1 MSAPT
6 STEAFPSSFSH
17 HFGDQVFFLLFFH
30 CGTTFF
36 TSTSLR
42 VRRVFAAL
50 LYHFCMFCSR
60 FAIFS
65 YVHFV
70 CYEHFCSLYARRMG
84 FTFPS
89 IRFHAGTFLG
99 WMCCTRTGGC
109 GDPQQDADV
118 YEGLTRVRSAHHAGQ
133 AARLV
138 QAMQDRKSKPRLA
151 MFLQT
156 TCYRYLNDLCNV
168 MTLFR

>member
-1 MSAPT
+1 
-6 STEAFPSSFSH
+6 
-17 HFGDQVFFLLFFH
+17 
-30 CGTTFF
+30 
-36 TSTSLR
+36 
-42 VRRVFAAL
+42 
-50 LYHFCMFCSR
+50 
-60 FAIFS
+60 
-65 YVHFV
+65 
-70 CYEHFCSLYARRMG
+70 MG

-89 IRFHAGTFLG
+89 IRFNTGTLLG
-99 WMCCTRTGGC
+99 MDVLYTHGWLC

-156 TCYRYLNDLCNV
+156 TCYRYLIDLCNV
-168 MTLFR
+168 MRLFR